1 MNFIKKMKEKKY
13 LKQIEPEVDKELI
26 DMELLKI
33 ENGKKNYALGS
44 VNVKWEIQKRL
55 MKEGFNIDWQ
65 SPQDKNPNIN
75 FD

>member
-33 ENGKKNYALGS
+33 ENGKENYALGS

-55 MKEGFNIDWQ
+55 MKERFNIDWQ

>member
-1 MNFIKKMKEKKY
+1 MSFIKQMKEKKY

-26 DMELLKI
+26 DMGLLKI
-33 ENGKKNYALGS
+33 ENGKKNYAFGS

-55 MKEGFNIDWQ
+55 MKERFNIDWQ

>member
-1 MNFIKKMKEKKY
+1 MSLIKQMKEKKY

-26 DMELLKI
+26 DMGLLKI

-44 VNVKWEIQKRL
+44 VNVKLEIQKRL
-55 MKEGFNIDWQ
+55 MKERFNIDWQ

>member
-55 MKEGFNIDWQ
+55 IKERFNIDWQ

>member
-33 ENGKKNYALGS
+33 ENGKKNYVLGS

-55 MKEGFNIDWQ
+55 MKERFNIDWQ

>member
-55 MKEGFNIDWQ
+55 MKERFNIDWQ

>member
-33 ENGKKNYALGS
+33 ENGKKNYVLGS
-44 VNVKWEIQKRL
+44 INVKWEIQKRL
-55 MKEGFNIDWQ
+55 MKERFNIDWQ